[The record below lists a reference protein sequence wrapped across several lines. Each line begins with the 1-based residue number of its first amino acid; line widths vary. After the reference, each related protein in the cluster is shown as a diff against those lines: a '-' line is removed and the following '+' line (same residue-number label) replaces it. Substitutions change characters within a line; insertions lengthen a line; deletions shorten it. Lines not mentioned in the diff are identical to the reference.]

1 MTLSVYMWRSVFC
14 DLWMFR
20 RGSSKS
26 KQKTHHHLVPKS
38 LWDLHSACF
47 HRVLS
52 RIPDQFDLKSQIRPR
67 TKQLEK
73 SIGQY
78 FLLFFSKN
86 VVSIASS
93 ERGSRDTPQHFAV
106 SVHCTDLHTDQ
117 EKYLRMTPMGWPTF
131 YETQWTI
138 LSKMTCQLKQIR
150 YSHKT

>member
-78 FLLFFSKN
+78 FLLFFRKMLSVSRVQKGEAEIRLNILQSQSIVPTFIRIKN
-86 VVSIASS
+86 SIS
-93 ERGSRDTPQHFAV
+93 EWRQWV
-106 SVHCTDLHTDQ
+106 DLHFMKRNEPYFQ
-117 EKYLRMTPMGWPTF
+117 KW
-131 YETQWTI
+131 
-138 LSKMTCQLKQIR
+138 
-150 YSHKT
+150 HAN